1 MSSNI
6 TTKHP
11 SGQQGLVM
19 SPTDYDVVRETVLT
33 IMETHQTINMPELTR
48 LAFNELNGKIKGD
61 AVAATKA
68 VQNDLEAKG
77 LLSRKYRAGQ
87 HQVIF
92 TKQPA
97 AEV

>member
-1 MSSNI
+1 MSTNI

-19 SPTDYDVVRETVLT
+19 NPDDYDVVRETVLT
-33 IMETHQTINMPELTR
+33 IMETHQTLNMPELTR
-48 LAFNELNGKIKGD
+48 LAYNELNGKIKGD

-77 LLSRKYRAGQ
+77 LLERKYRAGQ

-92 TKQPA
+92 SKQPA
-97 AEV
+97 SES